1 MRFIKNYK
9 CKTIKVN
16 ENISNVINN
25 RIMKQKKSLLFIFIF
40 TVLSF
45 AFTFI
50 SCSDKKEDIVINDN
64 PIANK
69 LTEKLIGSWLD
80 EKDREQYT
88 FYSNGMVRW
97 NLFTN
102 SSTEIAEFRY
112 SIKKG
117 QTYQREYYEITFE
130 DCGYG
135 SGGHFEL
142 EFITNNKI
150 KLGSKYFYRDG
161 EYSGNDE
168 NSGGK
173 TVDIQKIVNENVTA
187 DVKYEY
193 YTFSLELY
201 TYLTDPG
208 KYYAGR
214 SDINYGIE
222 WYYTNRPESSYY
234 YILDSE
240 NRFMDVSKV
249 SSNHYSVIIPVF
261 AWDDDSEKTTL
272 LNLYSFQYRAA
283 KKAEER
289 GETLTKDEKDLV
301 YSLEKKLNNY
311 INEVNAYRGK
321 VYVEIDSKRYYIKSF
336 SK

>member
-50 SCSDKKEDIVINDN
+50 SCSDKKEDIVINDD

-117 QTYQREYYEITFE
+117 TIYLLT
-130 DCGYG
+130 
-135 SGGHFEL
+135 L
-142 EFITNNKI
+142 NV
-150 KLGSKYFYRDG
+150 
-161 EYSGNDE
+161 
-168 NSGGK
+168 NSVWIYK
-173 TVDIQKIVNENVTA
+173 M
-187 DVKYEY
+187 
-193 YTFSLELY
+193 
-201 TYLTDPG
+201 
-208 KYYAGR
+208 
-214 SDINYGIE
+214 
-222 WYYTNRPESSYY
+222 SSQ
-234 YILDSE
+234 S
-240 NRFMDVSKV
+240 R
-249 SSNHYSVIIPVF
+249 
-261 AWDDDSEKTTL
+261 L
-272 LNLYSFQYRAA
+272 L
-283 KKAEER
+283 
-289 GETLTKDEKDLV
+289 
-301 YSLEKKLNNY
+301 
-311 INEVNAYRGK
+311 I
-321 VYVEIDSKRYYIKSF
+321 
-336 SK
+336 